1 VRARSRRPCE
11 SLPADSPPGIKD
23 TTISTIT
30 LFGASGSIGTAISAE
45 LVKRGHT
52 VISVSRKGTSTVDG
66 VTAVS
71 GDGSNTRYVAEV
83 AAGSD
88 VITSAIGPRFD
99 GTDELDSLSTIATA
113 LVEGARRADIKRLVI
128 VGGAGSLIEADGTRH
143 VDTDHFAP
151 EYRPLALAHA
161 RALGDV
167 YEKADDL
174 DWTYV
179 SPPEFIFPG
188 PAVGTFR
195 TGGNHLERN
204 DKGEHRISIDDYAIG
219 FVDAIEDSTGIRQQ
233 ITFAY

>member
-1 VRARSRRPCE
+1 M
-11 SLPADSPPGIKD
+11 
-23 TTISTIT
+23 STIT
-30 LFGASGSIGTAISAE
+30 LFGASGGIGTAISAE

-52 VISVSRKGTSTVDG
+52 VIAVSRKGTSTVDG
-66 VTAVS
+66 VAAVA
-71 GDGSNTRYVAEV
+71 GDANNADHVAEV

-88 VITSAIGPRFD
+88 VIASAIGPRHD

-113 LVEGARRADIKRLVI
+113 LVEGARRADIKRLLV

-167 YEKADDL
+167 YAKVDDL
-174 DWTYV
+174 DWTYI
-179 SPPEFIFPG
+179 SPPEVIFPG

-195 TGGNHLERN
+195 TGGNRLERN
-204 DKGEHRISIDDYAIG
+204 DNGEHRISIDDYAIG
-219 FVDAIEDSTGIRQQ
+219 FADAIDNGTGIRKQ